1 MVNAETISNAAI
13 LEMFYQIGYKEALSA
28 VSKFKK
34 PNLPPT
40 WNALFSILFKA
51 FSRRVTGNDCA
62 SKLFM
67 SLMYGLYTG
76 KNVDYGSILWAQ
88 LMQSTHSVTRHSEI
102 SCARFLTIIVN
113 KALQQLKIP
122 VMSDA
127 MMASIGHS
135 IQHVSLWVTH
145 QSFPSWARFWRLCFL
160 MFLPPIKF

>member
-1 MVNAETISNAAI
+1 M
-13 LEMFYQIGYKEALSA
+13 GYKEALAA

-40 WNALFSILFKA
+40 WNALFTILFKA
-51 FSRRVTGNDCA
+51 FFGRVTDNDCA
-62 SKLFM
+62 RKLFM

-88 LMQSTHSVTRHSEI
+88 LIQSTHSVTRHSEI
-102 SCARFLTIIVN
+102 SCARFLSIIVN

-127 MMASIGHS
+127 LMAYIGHS
-135 IQHVSLWVTH
+135 IQHVSLWFTRH
-145 QSFPSWARFWRLCFL
+145 SFPS
-160 MFLPPIKF
+160 